1 MSGKGEIGGMGSDGE
16 RAGRKEKRKRSV
28 SGEKV
33 RERRECEW
41 VERG

>member
-1 MSGKGEIGGMGSDGE
+1 MTERELGGRE
-16 RAGRKEKRKRSV
+16 REKMSV

-41 VERG
+41 VEMG